1 MATRRHS
8 PSRMIVAPRGF
19 TLVELLVAVLVLLVV
34 ILAVGRIFSSSGRVT
49 AYGEATSDLLQ
60 EAQAI
65 ERQMRRDFANLSADG
80 FLAIQCIEV
89 RNDVNFAVTGQ
100 LLDPSRP
107 ADWLFRADRL
117 ICFVDGAIATSAFS
131 PATDIASGG
140 TVGGTPHGAV
150 SRVYYGHGVQFP
162 TAPPSTDPCC
172 FENGQPL
179 APWSA
184 SNPFNENTYVSMQS
198 WPQGQFNVP
207 PIVGNQPAPPGW
219 ILLRQPVLLGDD
231 GGDPR
236 YYTSAQNNPRNAAA
250 TIWPDIAN
258 GATDTG
264 SIRKGRVDISSQ
276 TAEEIEHYITRVP
289 GSGELDITVDD
300 APRGW
305 FDQSSGDSGQ
315 EVIARAFAYPRG
327 ERTAPST
334 EREDQMLTNALL
346 GSGVSSFAID
356 WTYADRSGGQE
367 AADGSVL
374 FGVNAVSG
382 DVASMAGVLVDDAR
396 TVPWF
401 GLPDR
406 SGASNGGRGV
416 QTFTTYAETFPTLPV
431 YPISIE
437 NPGVA
442 PGDVQTVGNGNNAT
456 VRTYQAAWGPH
467 RNRPYVSFGPNV
479 EGRIMSPD
487 LGFSPLPTAIRVTM
501 TLHDPK
507 GTLERGRTFQFV
519 IPIPSRNGS

>member
-1 MATRRHS
+1 MTSRRNV
-8 PSRMIVAPRGF
+8 PAGVVAARRGRGLVPRGF
-19 TLVELLVAVLVLLVV
+19 TLVELLIAVLVLLVV
-34 ILAVGRIFSSSGRVT
+34 ILAVGRIFSTSGRVT
-49 AYGEATSDLLQ
+49 AYGEATADLLQ

-65 ERQMRRDFANLSADG
+65 ERQMRRDVANLSAEG
-80 FLAIQCIEV
+80 FFAIQSIEV

-100 LLDPSRP
+100 LLDPRRP
-107 ADWLFRADRL
+107 NDWVFRADRL

-162 TAPPSTDPCC
+162 TAPPLADPCC

-184 SNPFNENTYVSMQS
+184 SNPFDENTYVAMQT

-207 PIVGNQPAPPGW
+207 PVVGSQPSPPGW

-236 YYTSAQNNPRNAAA
+236 YYTSAQNYPRNAAA
-250 TIWPDIAN
+250 TIWPDLSN
-258 GATDTG
+258 GSTDTG

-276 TAEEIEHYITRVP
+276 TAEEIEHYVSRIP
-289 GSGELDITVDD
+289 PDGGPLDITVDD
-300 APRGW
+300 EPRGW
-305 FDQSSGDSGQ
+305 SFEAAGEDSGQ
-315 EVIARAFAYPRG
+315 RVIARAFAYPRG

-334 EREDQMLTNALL
+334 EREDQMLTN
-346 GSGVSSFAID
+346 
-356 WTYADRSGGQE
+356 
-367 AADGSVL
+367 
-374 FGVNAVSG
+374 
-382 DVASMAGVLVDDAR
+382 DAR

-406 SGASNGGRGV
+406 SGASNGERGV
-416 QTFTTYAETFPTLPV
+416 RTFTDYAGTFPTLPV

-437 NPGVA
+437 NPDVA
-442 PGDVQTVGNGNNAT
+442 PIDVQPVGSGNNAT
-456 VRTYQAAWGPH
+456 VRTYQAAWGPD
-467 RNRPYVSFGPNV
+467 RNRAYLEYAGNP
-479 EGRIMSPD
+479 EGRVMTPD
-487 LGFSPLPTAIRVTM
+487 LGFAPLPTAIRVTM

-507 GTLERGRTFQFV
+507 GTLETGRTFQFV
-519 IPIPSRNGS
+519 IPIPTRNGR

>member
-140 TVGGTPHGAV
+140 TVGGTPQGAV

-179 APWSA
+179 APW
-184 SNPFNENTYVSMQS
+184 
-198 WPQGQFNVP
+198 
-207 PIVGNQPAPPGW
+207 
-219 ILLRQPVLLGDD
+219 
-231 GGDPR
+231 
-236 YYTSAQNNPRNAAA
+236 
-250 TIWPDIAN
+250 
-258 GATDTG
+258 
-264 SIRKGRVDISSQ
+264 
-276 TAEEIEHYITRVP
+276 
-289 GSGELDITVDD
+289 
-300 APRGW
+300 
-305 FDQSSGDSGQ
+305 
-315 EVIARAFAYPRG
+315 
-327 ERTAPST
+327 
-334 EREDQMLTNALL
+334 
-346 GSGVSSFAID
+346 
-356 WTYADRSGGQE
+356 
-367 AADGSVL
+367 
-374 FGVNAVSG
+374 
-382 DVASMAGVLVDDAR
+382 
-396 TVPWF
+396 
-401 GLPDR
+401 
-406 SGASNGGRGV
+406 
-416 QTFTTYAETFPTLPV
+416 
-431 YPISIE
+431 
-437 NPGVA
+437 
-442 PGDVQTVGNGNNAT
+442 
-456 VRTYQAAWGPH
+456 
-467 RNRPYVSFGPNV
+467 
-479 EGRIMSPD
+479 
-487 LGFSPLPTAIRVTM
+487 
-501 TLHDPK
+501 
-507 GTLERGRTFQFV
+507 
-519 IPIPSRNGS
+519 